1 MDDAN
6 PLDLCDCHVCHWQ
19 AFGVAKFGRAQRTI
33 QRNLDRG
40 QRKDHV
46 DIRKREAVVAPPI
59 VVTVVGP
66 PGVGKTTL
74 IQALVK
80 RFTKHK
86 LTAVTGPITVVTG
99 KKRRIT
105 LLECPNDMDSMI
117 VTTLALPPVHHTL
130 THVHM
135 ATDHPRI
142 VDYRTLPRSQT
153 LYSS

>member
-1 MDDAN
+1 MCLCMGDAN
-6 PLDLCDCHVCHWQ
+6 PLYLCDCHVCHWQ

-117 VTTLALPPVHHTL
+117 VTTLALPPCAPYTN
-130 THVHM
+130 
-135 ATDHPRI
+135 PR
-142 VDYRTLPRSQT
+142 T
-153 LYSS
+153 